1 MENEQEM
8 TPPAPAEPQAA
19 PAPAAPPTEA
29 QVAATPA
36 APAPAPAAPTV
47 APMPAAPA
55 APASPAGSSDRP
67 ASAPSDRGPRP
78 QGQRYQSG
86 PRPQSGGPRGRGGP
100 GGPRG
105 RGRRMPFPKDLS
117 LVDYKNVDFLQRFL
131 NESGQI
137 KPRRKTGASA
147 KQQRILSRAIKR
159 ARHLALLPYTGHQAR
174 G

>member
-1 MENEQEM
+1 M
-8 TPPAPAEPQAA
+8 
-19 PAPAAPPTEA
+19 
-29 QVAATPA
+29 
-36 APAPAPAAPTV
+36 
-47 APMPAAPA
+47 
-55 APASPAGSSDRP
+55 
-67 ASAPSDRGPRP
+67 
-78 QGQRYQSG
+78 
-86 PRPQSGGPRGRGGP
+86 RGRGGP

-105 RGRRMPFPKDLS
+105 RGRRQPFPKDLS